1 MQARKRHLVHG
12 GSELDAPTYTYFEK
26 LSFMEDFSI
35 KKEHFIEPTRGEEMI
50 EPSLTPENLIYE
62 DIRENGTTNYTD
74 FTDLFLENV
83 KSFPVLYDENAEM
96 SKYRSREAWKK
107 ISDNLGGRF
116 TVGKLRLYW
125 TTLMKKYKLYLSGGH
140 YGDVENESLFDQLSF
155 AVVGV
160 QMKDVQRLG
169 NSPSTQFLLIEDE
182 NSVEEINEEE
192 HLLCE
197 EVEESLTTSID
208 EQTEIHEEFDEEA
221 ARAVEAIEKIVEP
234 SPKKVKLE
242 TTNDCQLVRVTKPI
256 VITNLQPLIAQNILH
271 PAKEKTAPLAL
282 PLIQPS
288 TPLPTASTNEDEFDY
303 FGKKVAVQ
311 LRELAQK
318 SRTAA
323 RKGEIKVL
331 QLLMELEE
339 SLEN

>member
-12 GSELDAPTYTYFEK
+12 GSELDAPTYTYFDK
-26 LSFMEDFSI
+26 LQFMEDFSI

-50 EPSLTPENLIYE
+50 EPSLSPENLIYE
-62 DIRENGTTNYTD
+62 DVRENGTTSYTNYTE
-74 FTDLFLENV
+74 LFLENV
-83 KSFPVLYDENAEM
+83 KSFPILYDENAEM
-96 SKYRSREAWKK
+96 RKYRSREAWKK

-125 TTLMKKYKLYLSGGH
+125 TTLMKKFKLYLSGGH
-140 YGDVENESLFDQLSF
+140 YGDVENESLFGQLSF
-155 AVVGV
+155 AVVDV
-160 QMKDVQRLG
+160 QMKDVHRHE
-169 NSPSTQFLLIEDE
+169 NSPPSQFLLIEDE
-182 NSVEEINEEE
+182 NSVEEE

-208 EQTEIHEEFDEEA
+208 EQTETHDEFDDEA
-221 ARAVEAIEKIVEP
+221 ARAVEAIEEIVEP
-234 SPKKVKLE
+234 SPKKIKLE
-242 TTNDCQLVRVTKPI
+242 TTNDCQLVRITKPI
-256 VITNLQPLIAQNILH
+256 VITNLQPFVAQNIQH
-271 PAKEKTAPLAL
+271 PAKEKTPPPTL
-282 PLIQPS
+282 PLTQPS
-288 TPLPTASTNEDEFDY
+288 TPLPTNASNEDEFDY

-339 SLEN
+339 SLGN